1 MEHLRMKTQNTFP
14 LPGGTSAIIFSFPT
28 WGSSFIAQL
37 KWTCFPF
44 TNSKV
49 PWTWTWDFRSGKIS
63 PRYLP
68 AAGRRAK
75 GRGQPFFPG
84 QSKAAWFCPW
94 KGQKKKPW
102 KARPP
107 WKVGTRIIH
116 LMNGDLGLKRAEQL
130 PQVHSGQE
138 KGGGVCQE
146 PTLSMSI
153 LCAFPSATLSATRDL
168 ARLPF
173 FICDIGIDIFF
184 VPLLCCCVF

>member
-1 MEHLRMKTQNTFP
+1 MGKFLLATSRQLEEEQKAEGNPSSQDRAR
-14 LPGGTSAIIFSFPT
+14 LPGF
-28 WGSSFIAQL
+28 
-37 KWTCFPF
+37 
-44 TNSKV
+44 V
-49 PWTWTWDFRSGKIS
+49 PERDK
-63 PRYLP
+63 
-68 AAGRRAK
+68 
-75 GRGQPFFPG
+75 
-84 QSKAAWFCPW
+84 
-94 KGQKKKPW
+94 KKKPW

-146 PTLSMSI
+146 PTLSMSS